1 MKFVQNGLEWETMEH
16 NNMFKYSHSTQG
28 ILSSWKNR
36 SVLITMS
43 MTYDGAFREA
53 ERVKGFQSFTIF
65 EKRLRHWC
73 LRVSKYTPEEI
84 YLIETPK

>member
-1 MKFVQNGLEWETMEH
+1 
-16 NNMFKYSHSTQG
+16 
-28 ILSSWKNR
+28 
-36 SVLITMS
+36 MS
-43 MTYDGAFREA
+43 MTYDAAFREA

-65 EKRLRHWC
+65 EKRLRHWF